1 MQIRDFSLQVKKEV
15 LKEWMHG
22 WNWINLISWMLG
34 TYQKRNVFQR
44 TSKSWK
50 IDPFTWTVFE
60 IRIYLLQKT
69 GFFSTSINFS
79 RLWLSHWLWNLNI
92 LKIHSI
98 YDLTV
103 YKMSIF
109 GKDWSVQIFFTKN
122 VHCPMGRSSFFEP
135 CRIFA
140 QVNWKSELFLGI
152 GSTKFN

>member
-1 MQIRDFSLQVKKEV
+1 MNAWMKLDKLDQLDVGNLSKKKCLSKDFQI
-15 LKEWMHG
+15 LK
-22 WNWINLISWMLG
+22 NRS
-34 TYQKRNVFQR
+34 
-44 TSKSWK
+44 
-50 IDPFTWTVFE
+50 
-60 IRIYLLQKT
+60 IYLDGFLRFAFIFCGKQAFSRLQS
-69 GFFSTSINFS
+69 FFS

-135 CRIFA
+135 CRIFT

>member
-1 MQIRDFSLQVKKEV
+1 MNAWMKLDKLDQLDVGNLSKRKCLSKDFQIQPWPTWDSNLSFAENQIFS
-15 LKEWMHG
+15 
-22 WNWINLISWMLG
+22 
-34 TYQKRNVFQR
+34 R
-44 TSKSWK
+44 
-50 IDPFTWTVFE
+50 
-60 IRIYLLQKT
+60 
-69 GFFSTSINFS
+69 SINSF
-79 RLWLSHWLWNLNI
+79 LIMVIHWLLNLNI

-122 VHCPMGRSSFFEP
+122 VHCPMGRSSFFDP
-135 CRIFA
+135 CRTFT

>member
-1 MQIRDFSLQVKKEV
+1 
-15 LKEWMHG
+15 MHG

-60 IRIYLLQKT
+60 IRIYLLRKT
-69 GFFSTSINFS
+69 GFFSTSINFFS
-79 RLWLSHWLWNLNI
+79 IMVIPLALKSQYSEI
-92 LKIHSI
+92 LKMHPI

-122 VHCPMGRSSFFEP
+122 VHCPMGRSSFLEP
-135 CRIFA
+135 CRIFT

-152 GSTKFN
+152 RATKFN